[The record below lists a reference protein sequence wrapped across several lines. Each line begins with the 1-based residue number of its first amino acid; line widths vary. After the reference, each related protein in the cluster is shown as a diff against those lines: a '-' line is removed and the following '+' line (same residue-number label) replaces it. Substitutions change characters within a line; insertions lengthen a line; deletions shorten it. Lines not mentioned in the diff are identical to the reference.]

1 MALYRKLGK
10 STDQRMAI
18 LRNQVSE
25 LIWKNQIETTV
36 QKAKEVRRLAEKLIT
51 LAVDN
56 YEDTVTV
63 SKTMRDSKGKIVNKE
78 VINDGPKKLSARRK
92 IMANIRDLQELKLR
106 KETVT
111 SYKMR
116 TSQVNHPIVEKL
128 FNDIAPKYAGRAK
141 DKGQAGGYTRIIRT
155 GFRRGDNAE
164 MAIIQL
170 V

>member
-51 LAVDN
+51 LAVNN
-56 YEDTVTV
+56 YEDIVKV
-63 SKTMRDSKGKIVNKE
+63 NKTMRDSKGKIVNKE

-92 IMANIRDLQELKLR
+92 IMANIRDLQETKLK
-106 KETVT
+106 KETAT
-111 SYKMR
+111 AYKMR
-116 TSQVNHPIVEKL
+116 TATVNHPVVEKL
-128 FNDIAPKYAGRAK
+128 FNDIAPRYANRAK

-155 GFRRGDNAE
+155 GFRRGDSAE